1 MVKQLYERID
11 IMNFIEKFAKIKKKF
26 NKINSSK
33 LNEDIAI
40 QVNMVDDDCG
50 GAFYI
55 SNINDI
61 FSVEPYDYHD
71 YTAMITAK
79 AADFEKLIGRKLEL
93 EKALADGI
101 IAVDGSI
108 AHVTAIVELFPKT
121 EKKAPKKTAVKKEKA
136 PKAEKKAEVKKTEK
150 PAEPKKAEKKEKPAE
165 PKTAD
170 KPVKAKEPK
179 KTAETKKTEK
189 PAKKTK

>member
-1 MVKQLYERID
+1 MD
-11 IMNFIEKFAKIKKKF
+11 FIEKFAKIKKKF
-26 NKINSSK
+26 DKINSSK
-33 LNEDIAI
+33 LAEDIAI

-121 EKKAPKKTAVKKEKA
+121 EKKTPKKTAVKKEKA
-136 PKAEKKAEVKKTEK
+136 PKAEKKAEVKKAEK

>member
-1 MVKQLYERID
+1 MD
-11 IMNFIEKFAKIKKKF
+11 FIEKFAKIKKKF
-26 NKINSSK
+26 DKINSSK
-33 LNEDIAI
+33 LGEDIAI

-93 EKALADGI
+93 EKALADGK
-101 IAVDGSI
+101 IAIDGNT

-136 PKAEKKAEVKKTEK
+136 PKAEKKAEVKKAEK
-150 PAEPKKAEKKEKPAE
+150 PAEPKKAEKKEKTAE

>member
-136 PKAEKKAEVKKTEK
+136 PKAEKKAE
-150 PAEPKKAEKKEKPAE
+150 KKEKPAE

>member
-1 MVKQLYERID
+1 MVKQLCERID

-26 NKINSSK
+26 DKINSSK

-93 EKALADGI
+93 EKALADGK
-101 IAVDGSI
+101 IAIDGNT

-121 EKKAPKKTAVKKEKA
+121 EKKAPKKTAVKKEKV
-136 PKAEKKAEVKKTEK
+136 PKAEKKTEVKKT
-150 PAEPKKAEKKEKPAE
+150 EKPAE

-170 KPVKAKEPK
+170 KPVKMGETK

-189 PAKKTK
+189 PVKKTK